1 MPPHSL
7 RDRTIRRF
15 HNRVSSLGA
24 AAGHETV
31 PDGMK
36 PLATTKLVAIDIGG
50 THARFAL
57 AEVEDGRVVS
67 LAPESTFKTA
77 EHASLQ
83 LALEAF
89 AAEQNAPL
97 PRNAAI
103 AIAGPIQGDVL
114 KLTNN
119 PWVIRPALIPEKLNV
134 DRYTLVNDFG
144 AVAHAVARCD
154 PAHLKHIC
162 GPERDL
168 PDTGAITVVGPGTGL
183 GVAYVIKT
191 EGDYRVGE
199 TEGGHVDFAALDSIE
214 DNILKYLR
222 NRFRRVSAE
231 RVVSGPG
238 LNNIYAALAVLEER
252 TVAPID
258 DKTLWATAL
267 EGSDSLAAAAL
278 DRFCLSLGAFAGDIA
293 LAQGAT
299 GVVIGGG
306 VGLRLIDHLPQ
317 SGFAHRF
324 VAKGRFERMMSDIPV
339 KLITHPQP
347 GLYGAAAA
355 FAQEHKA

>member
-1 MPPHSL
+1 M
-7 RDRTIRRF
+7 
-15 HNRVSSLGA
+15 
-24 AAGHETV
+24 TV
-31 PDGMK
+31 PNMVEQ
-36 PLATTKLVAIDIGG
+36 LATKLVAIDIGG
-50 THARFAL
+50 THARFAI
-57 AEVEDGRVVS
+57 AEVENGRVTN
-67 LAPESTFKTA
+67 LAPESTYKTA

-89 AAEQNAPL
+89 AHDQKEPL
-97 PRNAAI
+97 PRNAAV
-103 AIAGPIQGDVL
+103 AIAGPIHGEVL

-119 PWVIRPALIPEKLNV
+119 PWIIRPSLIPEKLNM

-154 PAHLKHIC
+154 SQHLRHLC
-162 GPERDL
+162 GPETDL
-168 PDTGAITVVGPGTGL
+168 PAKGAISVVGLGTGL
-183 GVAYVIKT
+183 GVAYVLRT
-191 EGDYRVGE
+191 ADDYHVGE
-199 TEGGHVDFAALDSIE
+199 TEGGHIDFAPLDPIE
-214 DNILKYLR
+214 DNIQKHLR

-238 LNNIYAALAVLEER
+238 LNNIYGALAILEGR
-252 TVAPID
+252 TVAQID
-258 DKTLWATAL
+258 DKTLWTAAM

-278 DRFCLSLGAFAGDIA
+278 DRFCLSLGAVAGDIA

-299 GVVIGGG
+299 GVVIAGGL
-306 VGLRLIDHLPQ
+306 GLRLANHLPR
-317 SGFAHRF
+317 SGFAQRF

-355 FAQEHKA
+355 FAHEHNV